1 MGSWFRLPH
10 VWYVVGFTGQLLF
23 GSRFLVQWF
32 LSEKA
37 RRPILPRVF
46 WYLSLSGGLALLA
59 YAVHRH
65 DAVFAIG
72 QAAGLVVYLRNLR
85 LERNTRPA

>member
-1 MGSWFRLPH
+1 